1 MCQEEELLKLDLKI
15 ANSGYGDDA
24 WLLCSLLR
32 NWSGTDKLI
41 NSGKVRNRPVWCVQ
55 TLSLR

>member
-32 NWSGTDKLI
+32 NWSGTDKWI
-41 NSGKVRNRPVWCVQ
+41 NRMERSE
-55 TLSLR
+55 TDLRGRGERGLF

>member
-15 ANSGYGDDA
+15 VNSGYGDDA
-24 WLLCSLLR
+24 WLLCLLLT

-41 NSGKVRNRPVWCVQ
+41 NRIRPV
-55 TLSLR
+55 